1 MARSRSSSAS
11 WPRSGAR
18 CAYLHAPGR
27 ARGWNRPCWSSSP
40 GGRQRSVARRAL
52 RGVVRTAFS
61 RRRKQLVNVLAP
73 LTAEPRALL
82 AALDIDPQR
91 RPETLAP
98 ADFVRLTRA
107 LERADA

>member
-1 MARSRSSSAS
+1 MAEARIALRVPPIAFAPRPRVESAVMVIE
-11 WPRSGAR
+11 PR
-18 CAYLHAPGR
+18 
-27 ARGWNRPCWSSSP
+27 RPAAL
-40 GGRQRSVARRAL
+40 GTDARRAL
-52 RGVVRTAFS
+52 RRVVRTAFS

-73 LTAEPRALL
+73 LTRAPRAVLT
-82 AALDIDPQR
+82 ALDLDPQR